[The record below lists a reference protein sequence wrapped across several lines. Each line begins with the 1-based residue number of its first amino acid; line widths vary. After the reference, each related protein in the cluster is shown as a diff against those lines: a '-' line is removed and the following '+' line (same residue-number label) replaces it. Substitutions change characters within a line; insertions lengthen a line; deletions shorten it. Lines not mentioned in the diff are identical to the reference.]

1 MPDSDPRRNCHDPSA
16 GNGYAR
22 CSGDVKGILRAGVGG
37 RGLAARSRAA
47 LALLALA
54 GFLLSGLPGLADA
67 AGRKVVRIAYE
78 EQETLDPHVGIL
90 GQTQASLRI
99 LYRGLTRF
107 AVREATEVA
116 ADGREVV
123 TRRVTTTEVEP
134 DLAESWT
141 VSEDGTVWTFRLRQG
156 VQFHKGYGEL
166 TAADVKYSFERQM
179 QRRRGM
185 RFARNLDVIRD
196 IAVLGPY
203 TVRIT
208 LKQYDPVFPL
218 RVVGYQQGY
227 IVSRKAA
234 LEHGERFGW
243 NPVGTG
249 PFYFHR
255 RLPREKII
263 FRAFADY
270 HDGRPA
276 VDEIHWFDVPED
288 ATKLIGLEK
297 GTFDIAMPNLVTAD
311 IKDQVE
317 AMGAVLDER
326 GPSGQFR
333 FYFNVSRAPFDDI
346 RVRRAFMHAVDRQAI
361 VDTLWPDGLG
371 VVAASPLPP
380 GYFGH
385 TPVPVPAFD
394 PGRARQLLAQAG
406 YPDGLT
412 ISDYFITRSYG
423 YPKIMIMVQEQL
435 KRVGVD
441 LQLQLVEHATYHRN
455 IRNNLNPFVL
465 YGGTRL
471 TDGDVM
477 LGLFFH
483 SSEAPDPA
491 TGNQGT
497 NFAHYSGIDDL
508 LEAGR
513 RTRDRDK
520 RAALYHEAQRRIMA
534 DAVCLP
540 IVDIPS
546 RSIRHPG
553 RVTTPFDPRFGES
566 AIHNFYTYPEWFDVV
581 E

>member
-1 MPDSDPRRNCHDPSA
+1 M
-16 GNGYAR
+16 
-22 CSGDVKGILRAGVGG
+22 
-37 RGLAARSRAA
+37 RSFVA
-47 LALLALA
+47 LVMQGFILLALP
-54 GFLLSGLPGLADA
+54 LSADA
-67 AGRKVVRIAYE
+67 ARKKVVRIAYE
-78 EQETLDPHVGIL
+78 EQETLDPHAAIL

-107 AVREATEVA
+107 AIKEVTETAPDGTETVRQQVI
-116 ADGREVV
+116 
-123 TRRVTTTEVEP
+123 TTEVEP

-141 VSEDGTVWTFRLRQG
+141 VSDDGTVWTFRLRQG

-166 TAADVKYSFERQM
+166 TAEDVKYSFERQM
-179 QRRRGM
+179 RRERGM
-185 RFARNLDVIRD
+185 RFAKNLDVIRD
-196 IAVLGPY
+196 LTVLDLY
-203 TVRIT
+203 TLRIT

-218 RVVGYQQGY
+218 RMVGYQQGY
-227 IVSRKAA
+227 VVSKKAA
-234 LEHGERFGW
+234 LAFGDEFGW

-255 RLPREKII
+255 RLPREKIV
-263 FRAFADY
+263 FRAFEDY
-270 HDGRPA
+270 HGGRPA

-297 GTFDIAMPNLVTAD
+297 GTFDIVMPNLITPDV
-311 IKDQVE
+311 KRQVE

-333 FYFNVSRAPFDDI
+333 FYFNATQPPFDDI
-346 RVRRAFMHAVDRQAI
+346 RVRQAFMHAIDRQAI
-361 VDTLWPDGLG
+361 IDTLWPDGLG
-371 VVAASPLPP
+371 MMASSPLPP

-385 TPVPVPAFD
+385 LAMLMPAYD
-394 PGRARQLLAQAG
+394 PDLARRLLVEAG

-412 ISDYFITRSYG
+412 IRDYFITKSYG
-423 YPKIMIMVQEQL
+423 YPKIMVMAQEQL

-441 LQLQLVEHATYHRN
+441 VQLQLVEHPTYHRN
-455 IRNNLNPFVL
+455 IRANLNPFVL

-483 SSEAPDPA
+483 SGEIPDPA

-497 NFAHYSGIDDL
+497 NFAHYRGIDDL
-508 LEAGR
+508 LEEGR
-513 RTRDRDK
+513 RTRDREK
-520 RAALYHEAQRRIMA
+520 RAALYHEAQRRIMD

-546 RSIRHPG
+546 RSIRHPA
-553 RVTTPFDPRFGES
+553 RVSTPFDPKFGEYT
-566 AIHNFYTYPEWFDVV
+566 IHNFYTYPELFDVV

>member
-1 MPDSDPRRNCHDPSA
+1 MQRCESAAWCSTHFRQQGQPASSDGVSAAVTRPARKNRHSPGRRLAVLAIA
-16 GNGYAR
+16 G
-22 CSGDVKGILRAGVGG
+22 LLVGG
-37 RGLAARSRAA
+37 LF
-47 LALLALA
+47 
-54 GFLLSGLPGLADA
+54 GFADA
-67 AGRKVVRIAYE
+67 ATRKVVRIAYE

-107 AVREATEVA
+107 AIKEVTETGP
-116 ADGREVV
+116 DGTRVV
-123 TRRVTTTEVEP
+123 KRRVTTTEVEP
-134 DLAESWT
+134 DLAASWT
-141 VSEDGTVWTFRLRQG
+141 VSEDGTVWTFKLRQG
-156 VQFHKGYGEL
+156 VRFHRGYGEL
-166 TAADVKYSFERQM
+166 TAEDVKYSFERQI
-179 QRRRGM
+179 QRRPGM
-185 RFARNLDVIRD
+185 RFAKNLDVIRD
-196 IAVLGPY
+196 IDVLGPH
-203 TVRIT
+203 TLRIT

-218 RVVGYQQGY
+218 RMVGYQQGY
-227 IVSRKAA
+227 IVSKKAA
-234 LEHGERFGW
+234 LELGDQFGW

-255 RLPREKII
+255 RLPRQKVVFKAFEGYHGG
-263 FRAFADY
+263 RAAI
-270 HDGRPA
+270 
-276 VDEIHWFDVPED
+276 DEIHWFDVPED

-297 GTFDIAMPNLVTAD
+297 GTFDIAMPNLMTAD
-311 IKDQVE
+311 IRNQVQ

-333 FYFNVSRAPFDDI
+333 IYFNVNRAPFDDI
-346 RVRRAFMHAVDRQAI
+346 RVRQAFMHAIDRQAI

-371 VVAASPLPP
+371 ILATSPLPP

-385 TPVPVPAFD
+385 TPVEVPAYD
-394 PGRARQLLAQAG
+394 PKRARQLLAQAG
-406 YPDGLT
+406 YPDGFA
-412 ISDYFITRSYG
+412 IRDYFITKSYG
-423 YPKIMIMVQEQL
+423 YPKIMIMAQEHL

-441 LQLQLVEHATYHRN
+441 LQLQLVEHPTYHRN

-477 LGLFFH
+477 LSLFFH

-491 TGNQGT
+491 TGNKGT
-497 NFAHYSGIDDL
+497 NFAHYSGIDGL
-508 LEAGR
+508 LEEGR
-513 RTRDRDK
+513 RARDRDR
-520 RAALYHEAQRRIMA
+520 RAAIYHEAQRRIMD

-553 RVTTPFDPRFGES
+553 RVSSPFDPRFGEY
-566 AIHNFYTYPEWFDVV
+566 AIHNFYTYPELFDVV

>member
-1 MPDSDPRRNCHDPSA
+1 MT
-16 GNGYAR
+16 AR
-22 CSGDVKGILRAGVGG
+22 KATQT
-37 RGLAARSRAA
+37 
-47 LALLALA
+47 LALRLTILAVVGL
-54 GFLLSGLPGLADA
+54 LLSPPLAFAD
-67 AGRKVVRIAYE
+67 GVRRKVVRIAYE

-107 AVREATEVA
+107 AIKEVTETA
-116 ADGREVV
+116 PDGSKVV
-123 TRRVTTTEVEP
+123 KRRVTTTEVEP
-134 DLAESWT
+134 DLAESWR
-141 VSEDGTVWTFRLRQG
+141 VSEDGTVWTFKLRQG

-166 TAADVKYSFERQM
+166 TAEDVRYSFERQM
-179 QRRRGM
+179 QRQRGM
-185 RFARNLDVIRD
+185 RFAKNLDVIRD
-196 IAVLGPY
+196 IAVLDLH

-218 RVVGYQQGY
+218 RMVGYQQGY
-227 IVSRKAA
+227 IVSKKAA
-234 LEHGERFGW
+234 LELGDQFGW

-255 RLPREKII
+255 RLPREKVI
-263 FRAFADY
+263 FKAFEDY
-270 HDGRPA
+270 HGGRPA
-276 VDEIHWFDVPED
+276 IDEIHWFDVPED

-297 GTFDIAMPNLVTAD
+297 GTFDIAMPNLITAD
-311 IKDQVE
+311 IKNQVA

-333 FYFNVSRAPFDDI
+333 IYFNVSKAPFDDI
-346 RVRRAFMHAVDRQAI
+346 RLRRAFMHAIDRQAI
-361 VDTLWPDGLG
+361 VNTLWPNGLG
-371 VVAASPLPP
+371 MVATSPLPP

-385 TPVPVPAFD
+385 APVEVPDFD
-394 PGRARQLLAQAG
+394 PDRARELLAEAG
-406 YPDGLT
+406 YPDGF
-412 ISDYFITRSYG
+412 IIRDYFITKSYG
-423 YPKIMIMVQEQL
+423 YPKIMIMAQEHL
-435 KRVGVD
+435 KRIGVD
-441 LQLQLVEHATYHRN
+441 LQLQLVEHPTYHRN

-491 TGNQGT
+491 TGNKGT

-508 LEAGR
+508 LEEGR
-513 RTRDRDK
+513 RTRDRDR
-520 RAALYHEAQRRIMA
+520 RAALYREAQRRIMD

-553 RVTTPFDPRFGES
+553 RVSTPFEPQFGEY
-566 AIHNFYTYPEWFDVV
+566 AIHNFYTYPELFEVV